1 MQCKQSSHLWLGRF
15 CIRLMQLRR
24 DMTLP
29 RAVTRAVAAH
39 AHSSH
44 LPPEAAAAMDAVA
57 ARWVPPP
64 ASPQTIG
71 RMSSQR
77 DADER
82 G

>member
-1 MQCKQSSHLWLGRF
+1 MH
-15 CIRLMQLRR
+15 LRR
-24 DMTLP
+24 DMSLP

-39 AHSSH
+39 GHSSH
-44 LPPEAAAAMDAVA
+44 LPPEAAAEMDAVA

-71 RMSSQR
+71 RMSPRQR
-77 DADER
+77 ADER

>member
-1 MQCKQSSHLWLGRF
+1 
-15 CIRLMQLRR
+15 MQLRR

-39 AHSSH
+39 AHSSR
-44 LPPEAAAAMDAVA
+44 LRPEAAAEMDAVA
-57 ARWVPPP
+57 AQWVPPP
-64 ASPQTIG
+64 ASPQTIA
-71 RMSSQR
+71 RMSPQR

>member
-1 MQCKQSSHLWLGRF
+1 MQYKSSSHLWLGRF
-15 CIRLMQLRR
+15 CIRLMQLRQ
-24 DMTLP
+24 DISLP

-44 LPPEAAAAMDAVA
+44 LRPEAAAEMDAVA
-57 ARWVPPP
+57 AQWVPPP

-71 RMSSQR
+71 RMSQQR
-77 DADER
+77 GADER

>member
-1 MQCKQSSHLWLGRF
+1 MQRGQSSHLWLGRF

-44 LPPEAAAAMDAVA
+44 LRPEAAAEMDAVA
-57 ARWVPPP
+57 AQWVPPP
-64 ASPQTIG
+64 ASPQTIA
-71 RMSSQR
+71 RMSPQR